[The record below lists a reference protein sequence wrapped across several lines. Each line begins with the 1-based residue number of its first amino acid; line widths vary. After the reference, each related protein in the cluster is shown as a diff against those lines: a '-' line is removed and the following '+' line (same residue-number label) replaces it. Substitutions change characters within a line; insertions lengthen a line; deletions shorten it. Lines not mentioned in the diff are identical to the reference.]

1 MLLDLLKHR
10 RAVRHFDADKP
21 LDSATVRHCLEQAQ
35 LAPSSSNLQLYEFYH
50 ITGKATL
57 EALATACL
65 SQQAATTAT
74 QMVVFVCR
82 QDLYRQRTQAMFAL
96 ESENLRRHSPPDKL
110 EKRLKANVG
119 YYGKF
124 LPFLYARDFGL
135 LGPLRKVLFGT
146 VALFR
151 PMYRDCGEADIRVVV
166 HKSCGL
172 AAQTFML
179 AMSEAGYDTC
189 PLEGLDSG
197 RVKNILG
204 LPRGAEINMIV
215 ACGIRK
221 EGHGIWGDRQRLP
234 FAEVYRERTD

>member
-1 MLLDLLKHR
+1 MLLDLLNHR

-21 LDSATVRHCLEQAQ
+21 LDSTTVRHCLEQAQ

-96 ESENLRRHSPPDKL
+96 ESENLHRHSPPDKL
-110 EKRLKANVG
+110 EKRLKANAG

-124 LPFLYARDFGL
+124 LPFPICARLRPAGTAAQSAIRHGGTLPPDVPRLQRGGYARG
-135 LGPLRKVLFGT
+135 
-146 VALFR
+146 
-151 PMYRDCGEADIRVVV
+151 
-166 HKSCGL
+166 
-172 AAQTFML
+172 
-179 AMSEAGYDTC
+179 C
-189 PLEGLDSG
+189 P
-197 RVKNILG
+197 
-204 LPRGAEINMIV
+204 
-215 ACGIRK
+215 
-221 EGHGIWGDRQRLP
+221 
-234 FAEVYRERTD
+234 